1 MSEQIYTRRIVSRE
15 WIVGIILISI
25 ILGIVSIVSLPPAS
39 PNQATLHR
47 LCDAGRRGS
56 ETKRTFRCSTLGG
69 NSGQGAHGQTSMPRD
84 SVVTS
89 MSAHHLLPS
98 VMKLLP
104 SVTEP
109 TCSRGDSSC
118 ISNIINPT
126 AVSIPYLWNYTPSGS
141 SQRYQ
146 DLGDGG
152 VYCWR
157 CPGGTGMKP
166 TVNRFGMWPRV
177 QGLGGPLSYRTLGL
191 KP

>member
-1 MSEQIYTRRIVSRE
+1 MWRSQQIF
-15 WIVGIILISI
+15 
-25 ILGIVSIVSLPPAS
+25 LGIDWTLILTQRSPSKVERWPSNEIECSIDGHITTNIPFACYQLYGHNLQTKSSLS
-39 PNQATLHR
+39 RCLEVMST
-47 LCDAGRRGS
+47 S
-56 ETKRTFRCSTLGG
+56 KR
-69 NSGQGAHGQTSMPRD
+69 NVKPHGQTSMPRD

-166 TVNRFGMWPRV
+166 TVNRLWFL
-177 QGLGGPLSYRTLGL
+177 Q
-191 KP
+191 